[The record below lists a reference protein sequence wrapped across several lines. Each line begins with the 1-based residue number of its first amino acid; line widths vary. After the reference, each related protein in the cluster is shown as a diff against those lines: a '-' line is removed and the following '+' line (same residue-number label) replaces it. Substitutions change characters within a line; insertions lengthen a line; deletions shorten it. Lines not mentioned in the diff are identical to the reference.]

1 MQEGLESVQ
10 KTITITDFVCFK
22 NKFTFYDKSGRLDN
36 SKCVRLECLKH
47 GTSDNSRTVGWFSF
61 RRNTTSG
68 MSLREKFVHHG
79 LRDLFSPVVDTFLH
93 LLLVETTSIQLV
105 LEQLSMS
112 VSKQTNK
119 QTNNYTTLS
128 LGLYLR
134 VYTIR
139 PTHSN
144 TSLYEDS

>member
-1 MQEGLESVQ
+1 MFRTIFIEWGLESVLVDNLV
-10 KTITITDFVCFK
+10 ITTNRISQEILFVCFK

-119 QTNNYTTLS
+119 QTNKQTTIL
-128 LGLYLR
+128 
-134 VYTIR
+134 
-139 PTHSN
+139 HSH
-144 TSLYEDS
+144 